1 MYDVFTASGPSSSS
15 NPPEVCG
22 TMTGSHMYLEADADN
37 CNALQFSFHDKA
49 QTTIGQT
56 NTRGIIALASRSWDM
71 TVTQIECTS
80 PTLPPVG
87 CTQYYWG
94 SGSYTVKNFNYQS
107 NAAVASNQGI
117 HLANQHQRIC
127 MRRERGKCFGCF
139 ATNAAGFQ
147 VSGSSGT
154 ALNLVYP
161 GQCCGYLNIPA
172 GGHLNT
178 ADEFLKKTGL
188 NGEDDNNIQQS
199 GFDCI
204 IIPGAFVAAVDE
216 TNVGTPVASQVAT
229 VISTT
234 GLEDNWRTPSG
245 PQICGGGSG
254 IGIGHAN
261 SVNLA
266 IEGSGTIIQQS
277 FLETGGAVLTICTTH
292 EPFMLEF
299 MSDDM
304 EGTGS
309 LDDAEEQVEVD
320 STQLRN
326 RGFSITHSQVDCV

>member
-37 CNALQFSFHDKA
+37 CNMLQFSFHDKA

-127 MRRERGKCFGCF
+127 MRRERGNCIGCY
-139 ATNAAGFQ
+139 ATNNLGFAISGPNGEEYNFVQPAG
-147 VSGSSGT
+147 
-154 ALNLVYP
+154 
-161 GQCCGYLNIPA
+161 CCGYMDVPS
-172 GGHLNT
+172 GGHLS
-178 ADEFLKKTGL
+178 TG
-188 NGEDDNNIQQS
+188 
-199 GFDCI
+199 
-204 IIPGAFVAAVDE
+204 E
-216 TNVGTPVASQVAT
+216 TNLLDQGLGNDAATTPQTLV
-229 VISTT
+229 
-234 GLEDNWRTPSG
+234 
-245 PQICGGGSG
+245 
-254 IGIGHAN
+254 
-261 SVNLA
+261 
-266 IEGSGTIIQQS
+266 
-277 FLETGGAVLTICTTH
+277 
-292 EPFMLEF
+292 
-299 MSDDM
+299 
-304 EGTGS
+304 
-309 LDDAEEQVEVD
+309 
-320 STQLRN
+320 
-326 RGFSITHSQVDCV
+326 